1 MAAAT
6 SSPRGHVT
14 RALARLGLLEYF
26 TEIFTT
32 GEIGVSKHKPDI
44 YRMAAERLGTAPC
57 ETVVFEDS
65 LYALQTAKAAGFITV
80 GVYDANGEADQLGL
94 KKAADLYVKCLG
106 EVPITEM

>member
-1 MAAAT
+1 MT
-6 SSPRGHVT
+6 HLLVSVSFVSQT
-14 RALARLGLLEYF
+14 DTFTIGLSEYR
-26 TEIFTT
+26 FTT
-32 GEIGVSKHKPDI
+32 RTSTIW
-44 YRMAAERLGTAPC
+44 AAERLGTAPC

-80 GVYDANGEADQLGL
+80 GVYDANGEADQPGL